1 MSSSKGSSND
11 LVGVSGPIFG
21 AEGQSLKSHD
31 LPKKKGRSSSRNQ
44 PLEECWH
51 LPQAEKKQLSLS
63 KISLKS
69 MMMFR
74 ESLKRIGR
82 SKTLQMIYESS
93 HNPDDEQM
101 VQSFRELLLSNG
113 QLPEKHD
120 DYHTLLR
127 FLRMRSFDMPKAKDM
142 YLKMLKW
149 RNDIGIDRIVTDFK
163 IEEYEEV
170 KKYYP
175 HGFHGVDRYGRPL
188 YIERIGLIDL
198 NALMK
203 VTTIDRYV
211 KYHIYEQ
218 EKTLN
223 MRYPACSLAAK
234 RHVATTTAILD
245 VTGVS
250 KNNFSKP
257 ARDLFVEIQK
267 IDSNYYPET
276 LHQLFIVNAG
286 SGFRV
291 LWQALKAFLD
301 ARTVGKIQ
309 ILGSKFQSKLVEVI
323 DPSNLP
329 TFLGGNCV
337 CSECGGC
344 LLKDKGPWNN
354 PEVVDILQT
363 ISDKEQNFGNEATGN
378 IGLEEA
384 LVLHNDDAHMSDT
397 CKMHTR
403 EQEVTEQPSQ
413 TKYVNDFLTQ
423 KILAM
428 EDGLKDTKMI
438 LQTILSKQEELVR
451 QINQLVELTSSI
463 REEVIELEV
472 QSDDRMAWKN

>member
-149 RNDIGIDRIVTDFK
+149 RNDIGIDRIVT
-163 IEEYEEV
+163 
-170 KKYYP
+170 
-175 HGFHGVDRYGRPL
+175 
-188 YIERIGLIDL
+188 
-198 NALMK
+198 
-203 VTTIDRYV
+203 
-211 KYHIYEQ
+211 
-218 EKTLN
+218 
-223 MRYPACSLAAK
+223 
-234 RHVATTTAILD
+234 
-245 VTGVS
+245 S

-451 QINQLVELTSSI
+451 QINQLVELTSSPFFDKFSTEVNIDFQI